1 MSITFE
7 HATERA
13 EAAAREAEGAQL
25 DNVRDRALRSEA
37 AWRKMAD
44 QALKTEEAR
53 RKREDDAR
61 RAREEREEI
70 AGAA

>member
-1 MSITFE
+1 MSITYE

-13 EAAAREAEGAQL
+13 EAADREAEAAQL
-25 DNVRDRALRSEA
+25 DNVRDRALRSAA

-61 RAREEREEI
+61 RAHEEREEI